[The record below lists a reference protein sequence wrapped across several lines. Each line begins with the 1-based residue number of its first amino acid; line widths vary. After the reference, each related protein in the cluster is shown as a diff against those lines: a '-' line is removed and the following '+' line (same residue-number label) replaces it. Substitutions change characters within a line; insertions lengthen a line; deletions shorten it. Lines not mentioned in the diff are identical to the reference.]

1 MKGPTLELWMT
12 TAPPDAIQT
21 DDYPASLLRRPGA
34 RSEERRSGR
43 SGSTGGRLSQG
54 REG

>member
-34 RSEERRSGR
+34 RSEERRSDVPEAPEDA
-43 SGSTGGRLSQG
+43 SVKG